1 MPLLRSLFGP
11 SKEEI
16 WQELSRQIGASY
28 VAGGF
33 WNGAKVEARVE
44 PWTVV
49 LDTYTVSTGK
59 STMTFTRMRAPYV
72 NRDGFRFHVYRRTIL
87 SDLGK
92 FLGMQD
98 VAVGV
103 PAFDAAF
110 VVKSSLAGRQD
121 AAHVSQLLADPELRD
136 LLMRQPGVSLEV
148 VDDEGY
154 FGPHFEG
161 NVD

>member
-72 NRDGFRFHVYRRTIL
+72 NRDGFRFHVYRRTL
-87 SDLGK
+87 LTEVGK

-98 VAVGV
+98 VTIGDQE
-103 PAFDAAF
+103 FDNAF
-110 VVKSSLAGRQD
+110 VVKSTVGKGQD
-121 AAHVSQLLADPELRD
+121 FAHVKELLADAELRR
-136 LLMRQPGVSLEV
+136 LLLLQPYISLQV
-148 VDDEGY
+148 VDDEGL
-154 FGPHFEG
+154 FGP
-161 NVD
+161 